1 MTVANPIHEARRHYL
16 CALYR
21 SVFTDR
27 RHDTQIICWSSQVAG
42 QAGVS
47 TTEAQILVRHR
58 MALIRVAT
66 DTGQAYLTA
75 TTTGARKSGQN
86 RVLRDLRG
94 RGVLSTV
101 PQGADTPPVDLSK
114 VADACSQ
121 FAHRFSVNG
130 LF

>member
-1 MTVANPIHEARRHYL
+1 MTETNPIHEARRHYL

-21 SVFTDR
+21 SVFHDR
-27 RHDTQIICWSSQVAG
+27 RKNTEIICWSQQVAG

-75 TTTGARKSGQN
+75 TTTGARKSIQN
-86 RVLRDLRG
+86 RVLTSVTGVELSVVPKGRD
-94 RGVLSTV
+94 VT
-101 PQGADTPPVDLSK
+101 PVDMSQ
-114 VADACSQ
+114 VSDACSRFTHK
-121 FAHRFSVNG
+121 FAVKD
-130 LF
+130 LY